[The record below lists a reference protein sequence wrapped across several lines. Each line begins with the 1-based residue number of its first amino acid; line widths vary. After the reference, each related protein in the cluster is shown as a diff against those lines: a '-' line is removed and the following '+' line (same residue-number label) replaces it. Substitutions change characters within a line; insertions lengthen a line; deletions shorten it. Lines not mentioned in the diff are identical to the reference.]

1 MKALREEG
9 PVKRTTLAT
18 RVGLS
23 YDSLARYVEWMSG
36 RGFLDMDDDGIL
48 HLTEEGQEVYER
60 LVKRILEYVGKVR
73 FPRFED

>member
-1 MKALREEG
+1 MKSLREEG

-23 YDSLARYVEWMSG
+23 YDSLAKYVDWMLKK
-36 RGFLDMDDDGIL
+36 GFLEMEGDGTI
-48 HLTEEGQEVYER
+48 HLTKEGQDVYER
-60 LVKRILEYVGKVR
+60 LVKWIMEYVGKVR